1 MKNVKIEFGITNN
14 SRNEHQH
21 KGKISSNNSSYSP
34 LLSKPIFPN
43 INQSKGDGTGR
54 KKKLFNSASSVM
66 LFPKKKLQSNFVKL
80 TPDSNKYTKN
90 DKYIHNEGV
99 NYITYKGSQVKIV
112 FKSEYC
118 KKFKAPSTQM
128 LNVMKGD

>member
-54 KKKLFNSASSVM
+54 KKKLFNGLLHLYYRLWLVLLYS
-66 LFPKKKLQSNFVKL
+66 KCGTSNAI
-80 TPDSNKYTKN
+80 TKWN
-90 DKYIHNEGV
+90 
-99 NYITYKGSQVKIV
+99 QVLV
-112 FKSEYC
+112 
-118 KKFKAPSTQM
+118 
-128 LNVMKGD
+128 